1 LDTVVAD
8 HQWSNDQFSPNP
20 PNLSDALDTK
30 AGVVVGFAG
39 LLVTIQT
46 GPGEVSM
53 AGVVIEVCA
62 ALVYRPR

>member
-20 PNLSDALDTK
+20 PNLSDALHTK
-30 AGVVVGFAG
+30 AGVVVGFG
-39 LLVTIQT
+39 ILLLTIQPGT
-46 GPGEVSM
+46 GEVSM
-53 AGVVIEVCA
+53 AGVVIGVCA